1 MSATDWQELLGALV
15 RGENLTEKAA
25 GAALGDIMSGS
36 VPEARIA
43 AFLVALRA
51 KGETAEEIA
60 GFVRVMVDHAES
72 IDVDGVLVDTCGTG
86 GDGAGTFNVSTV
98 AALVTAAAGARVAK
112 HGNRAASGRCGSAD
126 LLEAWGVVIDLPP
139 AAVARTIEELG
150 IGFLFARS
158 FHPAM
163 RHVGSVRSEL
173 GIPTVFNILGPLTNP
188 ARVERQVVGVADAQL
203 GPLVAGALLR
213 LGRRHALVFRGE
225 DGLDELTTTGPSRLW
240 EIKDGR
246 VSESL
251 FDPASLGLPRA
262 RLEDLQGGEVEDNRR
277 IADAVLEGEEGPA
290 TDVVALNAGAALYVA
305 EVAPTIAAGIE
316 RAREA
321 LRSGAAK
328 QLRDRW
334 AARTGE
340 LAEAGGVG

>member
-1 MSATDWQELLGALV
+1 MGATDWQGLLGALV
-15 RGENLTEKAA
+15 RGDDLTEDAA

-60 GFVRVMVDHAES
+60 GFVRAMVDHAES

-98 AALVTAAAGARVAK
+98 AAIVTAAAGARVAK

-163 RHVGSVRSEL
+163 RHVGRVRSEL
-173 GIPTVFNILGPLTNP
+173 GIPTVFNVLGPLTNP
-188 ARVERQVVGVADAQL
+188 ARVDRQVVGVADPRLA
-203 GPLVAGALLR
+203 PLVAGALLR
-213 LGRRHALVFRGE
+213 LERRHALVFRGE

-251 FDPASLGLPRA
+251 FDPA
-262 RLEDLQGGEVEDNRR
+262 
-277 IADAVLEGEEGPA
+277 
-290 TDVVALNAGAALYVA
+290 
-305 EVAPTIAAGIE
+305 
-316 RAREA
+316 
-321 LRSGAAK
+321 
-328 QLRDRW
+328 
-334 AARTGE
+334 
-340 LAEAGGVG
+340 